1 MFFRS
6 AIGRARF
13 VERLA
18 DVADREVLGADL
30 HLAALDLGQVEDV
43 VDHPQEHLARGLD
56 VRRVPPLPLV
66 ELVAAGEDLGE
77 ADDRVQRR
85 AQLVAHRGQ
94 EVALEPVH
102 LEEGHVGLGQLVD
115 LAVEV
120 VVHLAQLLLHG
131 DQVVEHPVEG
141 VRELLELVA
150 GLDLAADVELAR
162 RRSRRR
168 RRAGA

>member
-6 AIGRARF
+6 AIGRAQVRQA
-13 VERLA
+13 LA

-43 VDHPQEHLARGLD
+43 VDHRQEHLARRLD
-56 VRRVPPLPLV
+56 VAGVPAVPLV
-66 ELVAAGEDLGE
+66 ELVGAGEDLGE
-77 ADDRVQRR
+77 ADDRVERR
-85 AQLVAHRGQ
+85 AQLVAHGRQ

-102 LEEGHVGLGQLVD
+102 LEEGQVGLGQLVD

-120 VVHLAQLLLHG
+120 VVDLAQLLLHG

-150 GLDLAADVELAR
+150 GLDLAADR
-162 RRSRRR
+162 
-168 RRAGA
+168 